1 MSDGSN
7 KKDGVDDPFEIL
19 QRTNKN
25 NPSKKDVRKLRKTLK
40 DNPGL
45 WRKYGD
51 LARLTQNQI
60 VDSIPA
66 NSAIIESIWRA
77 APEMR
82 TQMNYDEA
90 PLIEQL
96 LIEQVILTWLHFH
109 KTHYTY
115 QLITDESCTLPR
127 ADFWERSVNSA
138 QRRYLRA
145 IETLVRVRKLNGRA
159 NVQINIAQQQLNV
172 TK

>member
-1 MSDGSN
+1 MKGPNKEDGI
-7 KKDGVDDPFEIL
+7 GDPIELL

-25 NPSKKDVRKLRKTLK
+25 NPSDKDVRKLQKALR

-66 NSAIIESIWRA
+66 SSAVKESVWRA

-90 PLIEQL
+90 PLVERL
-96 LIEQVILTWLHFH
+96 LIEQVILTWLHYH
-109 KTHYTY
+109 KTHYVY
-115 QLITDESCTLPR
+115 QLVTDESCTLPR
-127 ADFWERSVNSA
+127 ADFWERSINSA

-145 IETLVRVRKLNGRA
+145 IETLVRVRKLSGRA
-159 NVQINIAQQQLNV
+159 NIQINIAEQQVNMI
-172 TK
+172 T